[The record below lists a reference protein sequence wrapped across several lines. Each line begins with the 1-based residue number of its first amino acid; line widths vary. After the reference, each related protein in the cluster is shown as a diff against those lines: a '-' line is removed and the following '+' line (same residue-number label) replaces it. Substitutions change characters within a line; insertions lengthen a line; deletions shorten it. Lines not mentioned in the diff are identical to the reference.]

1 VAFLLTNK
9 INGKQYVGHTTTTI
23 KKRFDKHCCPAKA
36 NKKCVISR
44 AIKKYGR
51 ENFIVQE
58 LAVAYNQEELTFL
71 EGMYICWFNTLV
83 YNEYGYN
90 VFSPIT
96 HSHSLSQQCKLPTT
110 WEFWLE
116 QDREFVIWADE
127 LYIVVISDYFI
138 PNTQG
143 IGYENGIKFI
153 ENSVGVQGEILIATE
168 HGKPIKYV
176 MYNSIEN
183 KWVICRKINETTY
196 ARTED

>member
-1 VAFLLTNK
+1 MSKKIYLAIPYSGLHEISFKIANEVAAQLM
-9 INGKQYVGHTTTTI
+9 
-23 KKRFDKHCCPAKA
+23 
-36 NKKCVISR
+36 
-44 AIKKYGR
+44 
-51 ENFIVQE
+51 
-58 LAVAYNQEELTFL
+58 L
-71 EGMYICWFNTLV
+71 EGNV
-83 YNEYGYN
+83 